1 MSAPR
6 HTALPDAP
14 SADGAANSAVAGAAV
29 QAREDRRVARP
40 GENRRVPLQRGGRP
54 AWLRVRLPA
63 ALTAPSPAPA
73 GESARRADADAAS
86 AATDAAGL
94 YRRVAGVVAEQRL
107 HTVCAEA
114 RCPNRAECWSR
125 GTATFMIGG
134 ERCTRRCAFCDVAT
148 ARPAA
153 LDPLE
158 PARVA
163 QAVAALGLRFAVITC
178 VARDDLP
185 DGGAAQMA
193 ATVRAIRRR
202 CPGAGV
208 EVLIADYKGSRAAL
222 RCVLDSSPD
231 VLSHN
236 LETVARL
243 QRRVRPAAGYA
254 RSLAVLRR
262 AAALRPEIPTKSGLI
277 LGMGESAEEI
287 EAALRDL
294 RAAAVSLLTLGQYLR
309 PSPAHLP
316 VARWVAPGEFE
327 HWAQRARALGFRDV
341 ASGPLVRSSYRAERL
356 AGRAGDS

>member
-6 HTALPDAP
+6 HTALPGAP
-14 SADGAANSAVAGAAV
+14 LAEGAELP
-29 QAREDRRVARP
+29 AREDRRVARP

-63 ALTAPSPAPA
+63 ALTAPSPAPE
-73 GESARRADADAAS
+73 GKARRAGAAN
-86 AATDAAGL
+86 ATDAAGV

-163 QAVAALGLRFAVITC
+163 QAVAALGLRFAVLTC

-202 CPGAGV
+202 CPGAGI
-208 EVLIADYKGSRAAL
+208 EVLIADYKGSEAAL
-222 RCVLDSSPD
+222 RCVLEASPD

-277 LGMGESAEEI
+277 LGMGERAEEI

-327 HWAQRARALGFRDV
+327 HWARRARALGFRDV

-356 AGRAGDS
+356 AGRGDS